1 MKNLKVRAKMYLIL
15 ACVLVIVVFGIVFSQ
30 IYLGKMHDAA
40 ADIMNQNVDVL
51 TQEVVDENIG
61 QLNAIYQHCSIV
73 LCTGI
78 IGFFMVVV
86 VVGFMISRSFT
97 TALDKLLGKV
107 EFLADHDFTQPMDT
121 GLLERKDDFGILA
134 NTIERM
140 RVDTR
145 QLVGRVKDHSG
156 ELDEIVVAIRKNVEV
171 LNGDIEDV
179 SATTEE
185 LAASMEETAAS
196 SEEISTMSQNIN
208 SAAKNLA
215 DQSEDGANEVWHIH
229 ERAEKV
235 KTDTVKMKTHLNEI
249 QNEIGRNLSQALEDA
264 KVVSEIDALAE
275 SIMDITSQTNL
286 LALNASIEAARA
298 GEAGKGFAVVADEIR
313 DLAEQSRTT
322 VSHIQDVTGNVAAAV
337 HKLANDSEQLLEFVA
352 TDVNDSFDDFE
363 KMADSYNE
371 DASYLDKLISGF
383 SATSQ
388 ELLTSIEKVKDAIEG
403 VSEASGEGAAGTTN
417 IATRTTNIAT
427 RASEVMET
435 VGKAEDI
442 TVHLETEVEKFV
454 IEK

>member
-15 ACVLVIVVFGIVFSQ
+15 VCVLVIVVFSVVFSQ
-30 IYLGKMHDAA
+30 VYLGKMRNAA
-40 ADIMNQNVDVL
+40 TDIMNDNVEIL
-51 TQEVVDENIG
+51 TQEVVDESIA
-61 QLNAIYQHCSIV
+61 QLNATYQSSSIV
-73 LCTGI
+73 LCGGI
-78 IGFFMVVV
+78 IGFFLIVV

-97 TALDKLLGKV
+97 TALDKLLKKV
-107 EFLADHDFTQPMDT
+107 EFLANHDFTQPVEAE
-121 GLLERKDDFGILA
+121 LLERKDDFGILA

-140 RVDTR
+140 RVDTQ
-145 QLVGRVKDHSG
+145 QLVGRVQDHSG
-156 ELDEIVVAIRKNVEV
+156 ELDEIVVTIKKNVEV

-208 SAAKNLA
+208 SATKNIA
-215 DQSEDGANEVWHIH
+215 DQAEEGANEVQHIH
-229 ERAEKV
+229 ERAEKI
-235 KTDTVKMKTHLNEI
+235 KTDTVKTKTHLNEV
-249 QNEIGRNLSQALEDA
+249 QTEIGRNLSQALEDA

-337 HKLANDSEQLLEFVA
+337 HKLANDSEQLMNFVA
-352 TDVNDSFDDFE
+352 TDVSESFDDFE

-371 DASYLDKLISGF
+371 DASYLDKLISSF
-383 SATSQ
+383 STTSQ

-403 VSEASGEGAAGTTN
+403 ISETSGEGASGTTN
-417 IATRTTNIAT
+417 IATRTTNSAMK
-427 RASEVMET
+427 ASEVMTT
-435 VGKAEDI
+435 VEKAEDI
-442 TVHLETEVEKFV
+442 TDHLKTNVAKFIV
-454 IEK
+454 